1 MKKDDFKGIGDNFDV
16 DNAASILKEKG
27 IDMPVDDLA
36 MTMMDKDSKE
46 YQEWRDKRQLK
57 ADLWATNE
65 WLKNKKRDFL
75 LKGSIY
81 SEHGVLDHTFDEHKP
96 AKGTPERIAYAKAMG
111 IAYRIGTKREK
122 FNAMLTGL
130 PGRGK
135 TYLAVSILNYIH
147 ENANPR
153 LSCMFVSVAKM
164 SSWEL
169 RAVKSN
175 DQTEQDKVNNL
186 EKRCAMVD
194 VLVLDDLGSE
204 SVFDNSKREKVASDY
219 TQKWLFRIAEAR
231 VGMTTIIT
239 TNLKGDK
246 QTQVYDG
253 KIVSR
258 LMTRN
263 PDNVVTFDN
272 VEDHRN
278 QPPQTG
284 LGV

>member
-1 MKKDDFKGIGDNFDV
+1 MRKDDFKGIGDSFDV
-16 DNAASILKEKG
+16 DNATNILKEKG

-46 YQEWRDKRQLK
+46 YQDWWDKRQLK

-65 WLKNKKRDFL
+65 WLKSQKRDFM
-75 LKGSIY
+75 LKGSVY
-81 SEHGVLDHTFDEHKP
+81 SEHGVLNHTFKEHQPKKTDPEWP
-96 AKGTPERIAYAKAMG
+96 AYQKAAWMAARIAKDGEKAN
-111 IAYRIGTKREK
+111 
-122 FNAMLTGL
+122 FMLTGL

-135 TYLAVSILNYIH
+135 TYLAVSMLNYIH
-147 ENANPR
+147 ENAKPR

-204 SVFDNSKREKVASDY
+204 TVFDTSKQDKVASEF

-231 VGMTTIIT
+231 IGMTTIIT
-239 TNLKGDK
+239 TNLSGDE
-246 QTQVYDG
+246 QMRVYDG

-278 QPPQTG
+278 QPTQTG